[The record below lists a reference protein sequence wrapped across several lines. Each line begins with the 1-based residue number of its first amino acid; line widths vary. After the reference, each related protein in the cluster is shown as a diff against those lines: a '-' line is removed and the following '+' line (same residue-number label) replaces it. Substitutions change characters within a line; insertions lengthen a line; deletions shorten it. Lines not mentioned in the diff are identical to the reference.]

1 MILTHKERLLR
12 ALRHQPVDRL
22 PTQINYTAGMGRLLA
37 AHYGV
42 SAGELPAVLDNHLV
56 RVDVD
61 HPERLS
67 VDGLARFDW
76 WGAGHDTAEEGYY
89 IRVSPLAE
97 SKDLDAFPW
106 PDPHAPGPAQYR
118 GAHDCSARRRVL
130 HRAQSR
136 LRPVR
141 AGVVAARVRAVLHG
155 HRARPRFRRRPARPH
170 HRDPARP
177 DPALHRPRRGRRLL
191 RRRLRRAEGAAL
203 LAAHVASAHQAAV
216 WPASSPRSARP
227 ACPS

>member
-67 VDGLARFDW
+67 ADGLARFDW

-89 IRVSPLAE
+89 IRVSPLAD

-106 PDPHAPGPAQYR
+106 PDPHAPGPAQHC
-118 GAHDCSARRRVL
+118 GAHDCRARRRAL

-136 LRPVR
+136 
-141 AGVVAARVRAVLHG
+141 
-155 HRARPRFRRRPARPH
+155 FR
-170 HRDPARP
+170 
-177 DPALHRPRRGRRLL
+177 L
-191 RRRLRRAEGAAL
+191 
-203 LAAHVASAHQAAV
+203 V
-216 WPASSPRSARP
+216 
-227 ACPS
+227 